1 MDLSQQ
7 ILAQRHAQGESASS
21 PESGASVVRQGQFTR
36 PSLDTPADVP
46 ESHAASLSRIIES
59 QIIPRLMLAHRAA
72 QGLAPL
78 PAVDVHAPGPEEI
91 AEFANIVVSNNVSVA
106 AAYVEMQRANGMSL
120 ESVYIDLLSPTA
132 RYLGYLWE
140 NDLCD
145 FTEVTAGLWR
155 LQQLL
160 HELSATFQ
168 GDKAGVCL
176 ADYPA
181 GLSQPK
187 LTRRALL
194 VPAPGDQHTFGLFMV
209 SEFFRRAD
217 WDVWGELPTTTEQL
231 ISTVREERFD
241 MVGFSVGSELKLEE
255 LKFAIKAV
263 RLESRNKN
271 IAVMVGGPV
280 FVANPEYIH
289 LVGADMTA
297 ADGREA
303 VTFAE
308 NLVTQFEVSG

>member
-7 ILAQRHAQGESASS
+7 ILAQRCAQDADLNNPQSDVNAVGQRHFDHAHDERS
-21 PESGASVVRQGQFTR
+21 
-36 PSLDTPADVP
+36 

-72 QGLAPL
+72 QGASPL
-78 PAVDVHAPGPEEI
+78 PPIDVHAPGPEAI
-91 AEFANIVVSNNVSVA
+91 AEFASIVVSNNVSIV
-106 AAYVEMQRANGMSL
+106 AAYVEAQRANGMSL

-132 RYLGYLWE
+132 RHLGYLWE

-160 HELSATFQ
+160 HELSPAFQ
-168 GDKAGVCL
+168 GDGAG
-176 ADYPA
+176 AQ
-181 GLSQPK
+181 LSELSRPK
-187 LTRRALL
+187 LARRALL
-194 VPAPGDQHTFGLFMV
+194 LPAPGDQHTFGLFMV

-217 WDVWGELPTTTEQL
+217 WDVWGELPASTEQL
-231 ISTVREERFD
+231 INTVREERFD
-241 MVGFSVGSELKLEE
+241 MVGFSVGSVLKLEE
-255 LKFAIKAV
+255 LKFAIRAV

-271 IAVMVGGPV
+271 ITVMVGGPI
-280 FVANPEYIH
+280 FVAHPEYVD

-297 ADGREA
+297 ADGRDA
-303 VTFAE
+303 VIFAE
-308 NLVTQFEVSG
+308 ELVARIEVSG

>member
-7 ILAQRHAQGESASS
+7 ILAQRHAQDQGLNSPKSDLGDVNQRPLARPHPDSS
-21 PESGASVVRQGQFTR
+21 
-36 PSLDTPADVP
+36 

-72 QGLAPL
+72 QGASPL
-78 PAVDVHAPGPEEI
+78 PAVDVHAPGPEAI
-91 AEFANIVVSNNVSVA
+91 AEFANIVISNGVSVA
-106 AAYVEMQRANGMSL
+106 AAYVEAQRASGMSL

-132 RYLGYLWE
+132 RHLGYLWE

-160 HELSATFQ
+160 HELSPAFQ
-168 GDKAGVCL
+168 GDGAGAQL
-176 ADYPA
+176 STSA
-181 GLSQPK
+181 GLSRPK
-187 LTRRALL
+187 LARRALL
-194 VPAPGDQHTFGLFMV
+194 LPAPGDQHTFGLFMV

-217 WDVWGELPTTTEQL
+217 WDVWGELPASTEQL
-231 ISTVREERFD
+231 INTVREERFD
-241 MVGFSVGSELKLEE
+241 MVGFSVGSVLKLEE
-255 LKFAIKAV
+255 LKFAIRAV

-271 IAVMVGGPV
+271 ITVMVGGPI
-280 FVANPEYIH
+280 FVAHPEYVD

-297 ADGREA
+297 ADGRDA
-303 VTFAE
+303 VIFAE
-308 NLVTQFEVSG
+308 ELVAQFEVRS

>member
-7 ILAQRHAQGESASS
+7 ILAQRHAQDQGLNG
-21 PESGASVVRQGQFTR
+21 PESDLCDVNQRQLAR
-36 PSLDTPADVP
+36 PRADSS

-72 QGLAPL
+72 QGASPL
-78 PAVDVHAPGPEEI
+78 PAIDTHAPGPETI
-91 AEFANIVVSNNVSVA
+91 AEFADIVVSSGVRVA
-106 AAYVEMQRANGMSL
+106 AEYVEGLRANGMSL

-132 RYLGYLWE
+132 RHLGYLWE

-160 HELSATFQ
+160 HELSPAFQ
-168 GDKAGVCL
+168 GDGASAQL
-176 ADYPA
+176 S
-181 GLSQPK
+181 GLSRPK
-187 LTRRALL
+187 LARRALL
-194 VPAPGDQHTFGLFMV
+194 LPAPGDQHTFGLFMV

-217 WDVWGELPTTTEQL
+217 WDVWGELPASTEQL

-241 MVGFSVGSELKLEE
+241 MVGFSVGSVLKLEE
-255 LKFAIKAV
+255 LKFAIHAV

-271 IAVMVGGPV
+271 ITVMVGGPI
-280 FVANPEYIH
+280 FVAHPEYVD

-297 ADGREA
+297 ADGRDA
-303 VTFAE
+303 VIFAE
-308 NLVTQFEVSG
+308 ELVAQFEVDS

>member
-7 ILAQRHAQGESASS
+7 ILAQRFAQDNEVSG
-21 PESGASVVRQGQFTR
+21 PESRVNEVSQRR
-36 PSLDTPADVP
+36 LDRARDELS

-72 QGLAPL
+72 QGALPL
-78 PAVDVHAPGPEEI
+78 PGVDVQAPGPDAI
-91 AEFANIVVSNNVSVA
+91 AEFADIVVSNNVRVA
-106 AAYVEMQRANGMSL
+106 AAYVQTQRANGMSL

-132 RYLGYLWE
+132 RHLGYLWE

-160 HELSATFQ
+160 HELSPAFQ
-168 GDKAGVCL
+168 GDGSGAQSSTS
-176 ADYPA
+176 A
-181 GLSQPK
+181 GLPWPK
-187 LTRRALL
+187 PARRALL
-194 VPAPGDQHTFGLFMV
+194 LPAPGDQHTFGLFMV

-217 WDVWGELPTTTEQL
+217 WDVWGELPASTQQL
-231 ISTVREERFD
+231 INTVREERFD
-241 MVGFSVGSELKLEE
+241 MVGFSVGSELKLDE
-255 LKFAIKAV
+255 LKFAIRAV

-271 IAVMVGGPV
+271 ITVMVGGPI
-280 FVANPEYIH
+280 FVAHPEYVD

-297 ADGREA
+297 ADGRDA
-303 VTFAE
+303 VIFAE
-308 NLVTQFEVSG
+308 QLVAHAEVRG

>member
-7 ILAQRHAQGESASS
+7 ILAQRHAQDQGLNSPKSDLGDVNQRQLARPHTDSS
-21 PESGASVVRQGQFTR
+21 
-36 PSLDTPADVP
+36 

-72 QGLAPL
+72 QGMSPL
-78 PAVDVHAPGPEEI
+78 PAVDIHAPGPEAI
-91 AEFANIVVSNNVSVA
+91 AEFANIVISSGVSVA
-106 AAYVEMQRANGMSL
+106 AAYVETQRASGMSL

-132 RYLGYLWE
+132 RHLGYLWE

-160 HELSATFQ
+160 HQLSPAFQ
-168 GDKAGVCL
+168 GDAAGTQL
-176 ADYPA
+176 S
-181 GLSQPK
+181 GLSRPK
-187 LTRRALL
+187 LARRALL
-194 VPAPGDQHTFGLFMV
+194 LPAPGDQHTFGLFMV

-217 WDVWGELPTTTEQL
+217 WDVWGELPASTEQL

-241 MVGFSVGSELKLEE
+241 MVGFSVGSVLKLEE
-255 LKFAIKAV
+255 LKFAICAV

-271 IAVMVGGPV
+271 ITVMVGGPI
-280 FVANPEYIH
+280 FVAHPEYVD

-297 ADGREA
+297 ADGRDA
-303 VTFAE
+303 VIFAE
-308 NLVTQFEVSG
+308 ELVAQFEVCS

>member
-7 ILAQRHAQGESASS
+7 ILAQRHAQGDGVSS
-21 PESGASVVRQGQFTR
+21 PKSGASVAHQGQFVR
-36 PSLDTPADVP
+36 AEANVP
-46 ESHAASLSRIIES
+46 ESRAVSLSRIIES

-78 PAVDVHAPGPEEI
+78 PAVDVQAPGPDEI

-106 AAYVEMQRANGMSL
+106 AAYVEVQRANGMSL
-120 ESVYIDLLSPTA
+120 ESVYIDLLSPAA
-132 RYLGYLWE
+132 RHLGYLWE

-160 HELSATFQ
+160 HELSASFQ
-168 GDKAGVCL
+168 EDKAGVGF
-176 ADYPA
+176 AEYSA

-187 LTRRALL
+187 LARRALL

-241 MVGFSVGSELKLEE
+241 MVGFSVGCDLKLEE
-255 LKFAIKAV
+255 LKFAVHAV

-271 IAVMVGGPV
+271 IAIMVGGPI
-280 FVANPEYIH
+280 FTAHPEYVE
-289 LVGADMTA
+289 LVGADITA
-297 ADGREA
+297 ANGRDA
-303 VTFAE
+303 VMFAE
-308 NLVTQFEVSG
+308 DLVARFEVSS

>member
-7 ILAQRHAQGESASS
+7 ILAQRFAQDTEVIS
-21 PESGASVVRQGQFTR
+21 PESRVNEVSQRR
-36 PSLDTPADVP
+36 LDRARDELS

-72 QGLAPL
+72 QGTSPL
-78 PAVDVHAPGPEEI
+78 PAVDVQAPGIDTI
-91 AEFANIVVSNNVSVA
+91 AEFADIVVSNNVSVA
-106 AAYVEMQRANGMSL
+106 AAFVEAQRAGGMSL

-132 RYLGYLWE
+132 RHLGYLWE

-160 HELSATFQ
+160 HELSPAFQ
-168 GDKAGVCL
+168 GDAAG
-176 ADYPA
+176 DYNA
-181 GLSQPK
+181 QTSLGASRPK
-187 LTRRALL
+187 LARRALL
-194 VPAPGDQHTFGLFMV
+194 LPAPGDQHTFGLFMV

-217 WDVWGELPTTTEQL
+217 WDVWGELPVSVEQL
-231 ISTVREERFD
+231 INLVQEERFD
-241 MVGFSVGSELKLEE
+241 MVGFSVGSELKLDE
-255 LKFAIKAV
+255 LKFAIRAV

-271 IAVMVGGPV
+271 IKVMVGGPI
-280 FVANPEYIH
+280 FVAHPEYVD

-297 ADGREA
+297 ADGRDA
-303 VTFAE
+303 VMFAE
-308 NLVTQFEVSG
+308 QLVARAEMSS

>member
-7 ILAQRHAQGESASS
+7 LLGLRHAQDKGAVSSESDSK
-21 PESGASVVRQGQFTR
+21 ELGQRRFAETR
-36 PSLDTPADVP
+36 DEALGG
-46 ESHAASLSRIIES
+46 HAASLSRIIES

-72 QGLAPL
+72 QSMSPL
-78 PAVDVHAPGPEEI
+78 PAVDVHAPGPEAI
-91 AEFANIVVSNNVSVA
+91 AEFANIVVSSSVA
-106 AAYVEMQRANGMSL
+106 VAAEYVEAQRANGMSL

-132 RYLGYLWE
+132 RHLGYLWE

-160 HELSATFQ
+160 HELSPAFQ
-168 GDKAGVCL
+168 GDAVNGQF
-176 ADYPA
+176 AA
-181 GLSQPK
+181 GLSRPK
-187 LTRRALL
+187 LARRALL
-194 VPAPGDQHTFGLFMV
+194 LPAPGDQHTFGLFMV

-217 WDVWGELPTTTEQL
+217 WDVWGELPESIAQL

-255 LKFAIKAV
+255 LKFAIQAV

-271 IAVMVGGPV
+271 IAVMVGGPI
-280 FVANPEYIH
+280 FVSNPEYVD

-297 ADGREA
+297 ADGRDA
-303 VTFAE
+303 VIFAE
-308 NLVTQFEVSG
+308 ELVARAEVFS